1 MFGENRKSR
10 VKADNG
16 DTALPYSQELELGKT
31 IEQSLRHCQQ
41 PVTEKVPGE
50 GQTTAS
56 KRRTNC
62 FRHSRHIRHTTVI

>member
-41 PVTEKVPGE
+41 PVSEKVPGE
-50 GQTTAS
+50 TSTPSNQAGVGQTTAS
-56 KRRTNC
+56 
-62 FRHSRHIRHTTVI
+62 